1 LPRSLPIGRG
11 ELQRSGSG
19 IALLVFGTLLD
30 TAHQLAEV
38 IDASVANM
46 RFVKPLDEA
55 LVLELAASHDVLVT
69 IEENAVAGGAGA
81 AVSEFLARRG
91 SDVPVLHIGLPDRH
105 LEHGTREQCLKDA
118 GLDVAGILDAIAAY
132 TATLELRP
140 ARRRTLS
147 LRNSTMFNGLTRML
161 TRGQFR

>member
-1 LPRSLPIGRG
+1 
-11 ELQRSGSG
+11 
-19 IALLVFGTLLD
+19 
-30 TAHQLAEV
+30 
-38 IDASVANM
+38 M
-46 RFVKPLDEA
+46 
-55 LVLELAASHDVLVT
+55 
-69 IEENAVAGGAGA
+69 
-81 AVSEFLARRG
+81 
-91 SDVPVLHIGLPDRH
+91 LHVGLPDRH